1 MFIISIVFLPIVI
14 VFVLTNLDYKK
25 VTTIL
30 LMPVLSI
37 IGGLFSSIISTPGF
51 FVSGVIK
58 VEVSNEQI
66 LQSLLIHSLFIFF
79 LVLIY
84 YPFLKNRLKRK
95 KDNVKINV
103 KSSHTFK
110 SLFKRKDQSDGEKQK
125 EWIDKNFK

>member
-1 MFIISIVFLPIVI
+1 MFLFSIVFLPVVI
-14 VFVLTNLDYKK
+14 VFVLTNLNYRR

-30 LMPVLSI
+30 LIPMLSI
-37 IGGLFSSIISTPGF
+37 IGGLFSSIISTPGVF
-51 FVSGVIK
+51 YQEVIK
-58 VEVSNEQI
+58 VEVSNEQLI
-66 LQSLLIHSLFIFF
+66 RALLIHSFFIFI

-95 KDNVKINV
+95 RDKIEMDV

-110 SLFKRKDQSDGEKQK
+110 SLFKLKDQSETAKQK